1 MEQKFI
7 SWLEDR
13 IVQLRCEQNRWEN
26 VLLGV
31 GDDGAVLGP
40 VPRPVFDGTTA
51 THVLV
56 ADTIVDQVHFDLKT
70 HDLHSIG
77 HKAIAVNLSDI
88 AAMGAQAE
96 SALVSLVLPRSMCF
110 DHATQL
116 FDGIAKTAQKYKVAI
131 VGGDTCTH
139 DGALVVSVTVTGRF
153 DPEFKRPRGWRN
165 NGCRAGDLIVVTGP
179 LGGSILGSHLDF
191 EPRLELANWIQQKVA
206 INAATDISDSLLID
220 LSHLINK
227 SGAGAVL
234 DLERVPVTAAAKE
247 LSKSS
252 GLQPVD
258 HALQDGEDF
267 ELLISMTAESLQELR
282 QDPVLK
288 SHLFVIGEVVSEHV
302 GEIVDSNSGDTI
314 RIRGYEHS

>member
-7 SWLEDR
+7 CWLEDR
-13 IVQLRCEQNRWEN
+13 IAQLKCEQNRWEN

-31 GDDGAVLGP
+31 GDDGAVIGP
-40 VPRPVFDGTTA
+40 VSRPLFDGSVG

-56 ADTIVDQVHFDLKT
+56 TDAIVDQVHFDSKV
-70 HDLHSIG
+70 HDLQSIG

-88 AAMGAQAE
+88 AAMGAEAE
-96 SALVSLVLPRSMCF
+96 AALVSLVLPRSMSF
-110 DHATQL
+110 EQATDL
-116 FDGIAKTAQKYKVAI
+116 FDGIAKTAQRYKVAI

-153 DPEFKRPRGWRN
+153 DPEFKRPRGWRM
-165 NGCRAGDLIVVTGP
+165 NGCRAGDLLVVTGP
-179 LGGSILGSHLDF
+179 LGGSILGSHLEF
-191 EPRLELANWIQQKVA
+191 EPRLELARRIQQKVA

-220 LSHLINK
+220 LSHLLTK
-227 SGAGAVL
+227 SCTGAVV
-234 DLERVPVTAAAKE
+234 DLERIPVSGFAKE

-267 ELLISMTAESLQELR
+267 ELLLSMSADSLEELR
-282 QDPVLK
+282 KDSAIVP
-288 SHLFVIGEVVSEHV
+288 HLFVIGEVVSEQV
-302 GEIVDSNSGDTI
+302 GQIMNSKTGEAI
-314 RIRGYEHS
+314 EPCGYEHK